1 MHKVIEEIVE
11 SNSWRDGEFA
21 KLKVNSHEISSELWN
36 RMCVP
41 MIYAHWEGY
50 IVSSLKIMIEFLNTL
65 NLKPDD
71 VPTKLVVIG
80 LGDSYKSLSGK
91 QNFQQRIE
99 FTDKFSS
106 LFGKAIK
113 FKKKIDTKSNLRAEV
128 LEELCIMFDFDFN
141 KFKDCSSSIDRLVNV
156 RNSIA
161 HGENSFVIT
170 KENIQNFI
178 EQVNIAMD
186 IFLNE
191 INEFLNEERYLLPKV
206 A

>member
-1 MHKVIEEIVE
+1 MHKVIEEILE

-21 KLKVNSHEISSELWN
+21 KLKVNSHEIDSELWN

-50 IVSSLKIMIEFLNTL
+50 IVSSLKIMIDFLNTL
-65 NLKPDD
+65 NLKPHD
-71 VPTKLVVIG
+71 VSTKLVVIG

-91 QNFQQRIE
+91 QSFQQRIE
-99 FTDKFSS
+99 FTDKFSE

-113 FKKKIDTKSNLRAEV
+113 FKKKIDTKSNLKADV
-128 LEELCIMFDFDFN
+128 LEELCTMFDFDFS
-141 KFKDCSSSIDRLVNV
+141 KFKDCTSSIDRLVHV

-170 KENIQNFI
+170 KENIQSYI
-178 EQVNIAMD
+178 EKVNTAMD

-191 INEFLNEERYLLPKV
+191 ITEFLNEERYLLSEV